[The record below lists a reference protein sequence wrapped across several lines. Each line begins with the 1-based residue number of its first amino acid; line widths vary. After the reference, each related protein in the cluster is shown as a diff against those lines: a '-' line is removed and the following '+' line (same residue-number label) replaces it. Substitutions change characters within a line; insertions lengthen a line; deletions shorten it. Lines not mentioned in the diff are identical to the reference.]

1 NQKFLVMN
9 NFIKK
14 NKIVGRTV
22 LVMVIFGVI
31 FSTILQ
37 FVYNEANPIILISEA
52 KAKERLLLQV
62 VSKNLYNNDLI
73 NSYIKIQPNERLKN
87 KDTIKGYI
95 AMKENIVTAVIL
107 ETRAPNG
114 YSGEIKI
121 LVGISSDGNILGT
134 RVIKHQETPGL
145 GDYIDINKSDWIN
158 IFTFSSL
165 KNTSQLEWAVKK
177 DQGKF
182 DYISGATI
190 TARAVIVAINEALIF
205 FKENKLKMGIN
216 V

>member
-1 NQKFLVMN
+1 MN
-9 NFIKK
+9 DFIKK

-22 LVMVIFGVI
+22 LVMIIFGII
-31 FSTILQ
+31 FSTILE
-37 FVYNEANPIILISEA
+37 FVHNKTNPIILKSEA
-52 KAKERLLLQV
+52 EAKERLLLQV
-62 VSKNLYNNDLI
+62 ISKDLYNNDLI
-73 NSYIKIQPNERLKN
+73 NSFIDIKPNQRLKN
-87 KDTIKGYI
+87 MEMIKGYV
-95 AMKENIVTAVIL
+95 ARNNNEVTAVIL
-107 ETRAPNG
+107 ETRAPDG

-121 LVGISSDGNILGT
+121 LVGIDKNGNILGT

-145 GDYIDINKSDWIN
+145 GNYIDIAKSNWIN

-165 KNTSQLEWAVKK
+165 ENTSQSEWAVKK

-190 TARAVIVAINEALIF
+190 TARAVIKAINEALNY